1 MRQFL
6 KIFFIYFTAFLP
18 SAPASQLIAQP
29 TSKQE
34 EAEEQLVTTVTKD
47 SLQLSGLLLKPRKT
61 KTNKTGVIWVHGA
74 GQNFYYPS
82 YVQIARQMAARG
94 YAFLTI
100 NTRMHD
106 IGCFLSYKD
115 EVALR
120 GGTYWGIP
128 SKVSLDIEAWIE
140 EMVKNGYDKVVLVGH
155 SAGGPAVRAYQA
167 STNDKRVGGIV
178 MASVAIG
185 TTPLAQDTAI
195 LPVAR
200 KMVNEGHGQDLLPML
215 RLSAAT
221 YLDYSNAQE
230 DNWDFYGTRPTTAH
244 PGIALINCPF
254 LAWFGTSD
262 DVGGLKDLYRLKQLI
277 KAQRT
282 GPSMLTTALVEGA
295 NHLYDGSEEKIA
307 EILSDWISGIK

>member
-1 MRQFL
+1 MSLFL
-6 KIFFIYFTAFLP
+6 KIFLILYFTAFLF
-18 SAPASQLIAQP
+18 SAPASELIAQP
-29 TSKQE
+29 TSKQK
-34 EAEEQLVTTVTKD
+34 EAEEQMITAVTKD
-47 SLQLSGLLLKPRKT
+47 SLQLSGLLVKPRKT
-61 KTNKTGVIWVHGA
+61 KTNKIGVIWVHGA

-94 YAFLTI
+94 YAFVTI

-120 GGTYWGIP
+120 GGIYWGIP

-140 EMVKNGYDKVVLVGH
+140 KMVKQGYDKIVMVGH

-167 STNDKRVGGIV
+167 LRNDKRVAGIV

-195 LPVAR
+195 LPIA
-200 KMVNEGHGQDLLPML
+200 KMVNEGRGQDLLPML

-221 YLDYSNAQE
+221 YLDYSNTQE
-230 DNWDFYGTRPTTAH
+230 GSWDFYGTRPTTTH
-244 PGIALINCPF
+244 PGIARVDCPF
-254 LAWFGTSD
+254 LAWFGTTE
-262 DVGGLKDLYRLKQLI
+262 DVGDLKDLDRIEQLI
-277 KAQRT
+277 KAQPT
-282 GPSMLTTALVEGA
+282 GPSTVTTAIVEGA

-307 EILSDWISGIK
+307 EILSGWISRIK